1 MFFHLA
7 GAVKDEA
14 NPKQVDRDGCIG
26 VCFEQLPGYVSGGI
40 GMDIGEDDDGVWL
53 HGFGVDNGAMGIPHK
68 TNRGA
73 RWVRCLV
80 AVDEP
85 GLGRGELQVLD
96 GNVVDVGCYAEVS
109 RLEELKQAV
118 QQLINLKAVFAV
130 AIGR

>member
-7 GAVKDEA
+7 RAVKGEA

-26 VCFEQLPGYVSGGI
+26 VGFEQLPGYISGGI
-40 GMDIGEDDDGVWL
+40 NMDIGEDDDVVWL
-53 HGFGVDNGAMGIPHK
+53 QGFGVDNGAMSIPHK
-68 TNRGA
+68 TSRGA

-80 AVDEP
+80 AVDES
-85 GLGRGELQVLD
+85 GRGRGELQVLD
-96 GNVVDVGCYAEVS
+96 GNVVEIGGYAEVS
-109 RLEELKQAV
+109 RLEELNQAV

>member
-7 GAVKDEA
+7 RAVKGEA

-26 VCFEQLPGYVSGGI
+26 VGFEQLPGYVSGGI
-40 GMDIGEDDDGVWL
+40 DMDIGEDDDGVWL
-53 HGFGVDNGAMGIPHK
+53 QGFGVDNDAMGIPHK
-68 TNRGA
+68 TRRGA
-73 RWVRCLV
+73 RWVGCLV

-85 GLGRGELQVLD
+85 GFWRSELQVLD

-109 RLEELKQAV
+109 RLEELNQAV
-118 QQLINLKAVFAV
+118 QQLVNPEAIFAV